1 MVINIIDTKDISVV
15 VQGAI
20 DKGYT
25 PLCLKSIRKYLPES
39 EIILST
45 WEGSDVENLDYD
57 VLVLNKDHE
66 A

>member
-39 EIILST
+39 EIIT
-45 WEGSDVENLDYD
+45 FNLGR
-57 VLVLNKDHE
+57 KRC
-66 A
+66 

>member
-1 MVINIIDTKDISVV
+1 MIVNGIDKKDISVV

-20 DKGYT
+20 DKEWT

-45 WEGSDVENLDYD
+45 WGGERC
-57 VLVLNKDHE
+57 
-66 A
+66 

>member
-1 MVINIIDTKDISVV
+1 MVINVIDTKDISVV

-25 PLCLKSIRKYLPES
+25 PLCLKSIRKYLSES

-45 WEGSDVENLDYD
+45 WEESDVENLGYD